1 MFFNGLSQR
10 FLLRFRS
17 KAIKSI
23 NRMNYSTI
31 YSLST
36 NIKESGSPLAVI
48 RVSGVKTLEA
58 LRQLIKKKSFKCE
71 SNPRKA
77 VLSDIYDNK
86 SNELLDK
93 AIVIWFP
100 KPFSYTGEDMTELHI
115 HGSNAVITSVL
126 TALSR
131 IDGCRPAQN
140 GEFTKRA
147 LINNKIGLIEAEAI
161 HELITSRTDSQRRR
175 ALSAMSGN
183 IANIYQNYRH
193 LLIKLIAHLEANI
206 DFGEEELIEDSV
218 LDSIK
223 SQLFHLRDKI
233 ETHLKN
239 AKNKSDLIR
248 DGLRVTIIGES
259 NAGKS
264 TLINQLCQLSVIH
277 YFLFN

>member
-1 MFFNGLSQR
+1 MFLNGLSQR
-10 FLLRFRS
+10 FLLCLKS
-17 KAIKSI
+17 KAIESI
-23 NRMNYSTI
+23 NRINYSTI

-36 NIKESGSPLAVI
+36 NIKESGSALAVI

-58 LRQLIKKKSFKCE
+58 LRQLIKNKSLKCE

-77 VLSDIYDNK
+77 ILSNIYDNK
-86 SNELLDK
+86 TNELLDK

-115 HGSNAVITSVL
+115 HGSNAVISSVL
-126 TALSR
+126 RALSR

-147 LINNKIGLIEAEAI
+147 LINNKIHLIEAEAI
-161 HELITSRTDSQRRR
+161 HQLITSRTDSQRRR

-183 IANIYQNYRH
+183 IDNIYDDYRNS
-193 LLIKLIAHLEANI
+193 LIKLMAYLEVNI

-218 LDSIK
+218 LDSVK
-223 SQLFHLRDKI
+223 SQLFQLRDKI

-239 AKNKSDLIR
+239 TKNKSDLIR
-248 DGLRVTIIGES
+248 DGLKVTIIGES

-264 TLINQLCQLSVIH
+264 TLINQLCQLLVIH
-277 YFLFN
+277 YFIFN